1 MKNRRPELPHH
12 DSDPPL
18 RVVGQHAYGGAVV
31 LDLALDDLAVGQT
44 DAQREEPA
52 PPLVQR
58 LEVDEFG
65 LCGRIRAYWK
75 SSL

>member
-1 MKNRRPELPHH
+1 
-12 DSDPPL
+12 
-18 RVVGQHAYGGAVV
+18 VI

-44 DAQREEPA
+44 DAQGEEPA

-65 LCGRIRAYWK
+65 LYGRVRAYWK